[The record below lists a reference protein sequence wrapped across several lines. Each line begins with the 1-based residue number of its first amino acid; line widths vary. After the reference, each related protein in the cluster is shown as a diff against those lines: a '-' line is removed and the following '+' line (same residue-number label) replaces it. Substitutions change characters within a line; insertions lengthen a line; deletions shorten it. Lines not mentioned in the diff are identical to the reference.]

1 MSTDDVVDIA
11 GDVTRPRRRQV
22 WLRVGIPIGGVA
34 LVIAAVLA
42 IALYSERANR
52 SGVLLLSDD
61 LLTTLQQRISQQVTA
76 YLDPATRAARLAR
89 DMTARTTIVDPRST
103 LEAFAASALRQ
114 IPQIDAF
121 YTGDA
126 TGNFMMVQRGAA
138 GGADTKTI
146 LNTPG
151 PRLVEWTRRDAG
163 GQVIARE
170 RDPNDQFDPRT
181 REWFQGAL
189 KSDDVYWTGVYVFF
203 TRRIPGVTA
212 AIRYHGTDGLDRV
225 FGVDITLQAL
235 SDFLASLK
243 IGRTGRAAIVDDTG
257 HLIAA
262 PDATHV
268 LRGSGGQLT
277 TARVDQIDDPVLA
290 AAYDHFRVQGYGRRV
305 IMVDDEPFV
314 SIVSR
319 LPASGGDWSLLM
331 IAPEQDFTSFVARNG
346 RRTLLLSLIVVALS
360 AILAALLVRQGLRA
374 DRTARLL
381 TERGRAIEQ
390 QNVAFSRL
398 ARLPNLFDKTQQAP
412 VQEMTQS
419 LVDLT
424 GAQRASVWHLLE
436 SSQQLLCEDVYDR
449 DSGGHSAG
457 LRLTRAE
464 SPQMFAALESGEV
477 IEAPDA
483 ASDRRTA
490 ELYRTLLHDSHSRSV
505 FVAPVRV
512 EDRTIGSIMLED
524 ASHVS
529 DAHEFIL
536 LAADLIALR
545 MRGAADSPTA
555 MRSDAVQ
562 LPESAMGERSL
573 TAELVLRGLEG
584 PLAAEVFASAAVMA
598 VRFSDARALASR
610 DASSDTTLA
619 DRIAAMMQ
627 DVAAAHSIPY
637 MKLLGHEVIAAAGL
651 TADDASAIVRI
662 ADAAI
667 AIREH
672 CLEQFEVC
680 GHPPQFRIGIDC
692 GVAIGSHVGRQPR
705 MFNLWGE
712 AVRTASRMAEA
723 GTGPGTIQVSE
734 SAYRRLRE
742 QFLLRLRGR
751 FYVPQAGAEQ
761 TFVLGGRQ

>member
-1 MSTDDVVDIA
+1 
-11 GDVTRPRRRQV
+11 
-22 WLRVGIPIGGVA
+22 
-34 LVIAAVLA
+34 
-42 IALYSERANR
+42 
-52 SGVLLLSDD
+52 
-61 LLTTLQQRISQQVTA
+61 
-76 YLDPATRAARLAR
+76 
-89 DMTARTTIVDPRST
+89 
-103 LEAFAASALRQ
+103 
-114 IPQIDAF
+114 
-121 YTGDA
+121 
-126 TGNFMMVQRGAA
+126 
-138 GGADTKTI
+138 
-146 LNTPG
+146 
-151 PRLVEWTRRDAG
+151 
-163 GQVIARE
+163 
-170 RDPNDQFDPRT
+170 
-181 REWFQGAL
+181 
-189 KSDDVYWTGVYVFF
+189 
-203 TRRIPGVTA
+203 
-212 AIRYHGTDGLDRV
+212 
-225 FGVDITLQAL
+225 
-235 SDFLASLK
+235 
-243 IGRTGRAAIVDDTG
+243 
-257 HLIAA
+257 
-262 PDATHV
+262 
-268 LRGSGGQLT
+268 
-277 TARVDQIDDPVLA
+277 
-290 AAYDHFRVQGYGRRV
+290 
-305 IMVDDEPFV
+305 
-314 SIVSR
+314 
-319 LPASGGDWSLLM
+319 
-331 IAPEQDFTSFVARNG
+331 
-346 RRTLLLSLIVVALS
+346 
-360 AILAALLVRQGLRA
+360 
-374 DRTARLL
+374 
-381 TERGRAIEQ
+381 
-390 QNVAFSRL
+390 
-398 ARLPNLFDKTQQAP
+398 
-412 VQEMTQS
+412 
-419 LVDLT
+419 
-424 GAQRASVWHLLE
+424 
-436 SSQQLLCEDVYDR
+436 
-449 DSGGHSAG
+449 
-457 LRLTRAE
+457 
-464 SPQMFAALESGEV
+464 MFAALESGEV